1 MLTSGTPGL
10 LFEPD
15 NESSLVDALD
25 AALDLGAVGRVT
37 ERRLASA
44 RVWDWSEVLPLYE
57 AVYERMVRGSRARRT
72 RSRASVRMKV
82 ASNRSG
88 GAPV

>member
-25 AALDLGAVGRVT
+25 AALDLGAVGLVT
-37 ERRLASA
+37 ERRRASA
-44 RVWDWSEVLPLYE
+44 RVWDWSEV
-57 AVYERMVRGSRARRT
+57 VYERTVRGSQARRT
-72 RSRASVRMKV
+72 RSRAAVRMKV

>member
-1 MLTSGTPGL
+1 MLTSGTRGL

-15 NESSLVDALD
+15 NESSLVDALVD
-25 AALDLGAVGRVT
+25 ALDLGAVG
-37 ERRLASA
+37 LASA
-44 RVWDWSEVLPLYE
+44 RVWDWSEV
-57 AVYERMVRGSRARRT
+57 VYERTVRGSRARRT
-72 RSRASVRMKV
+72 RSRAAVRMKV